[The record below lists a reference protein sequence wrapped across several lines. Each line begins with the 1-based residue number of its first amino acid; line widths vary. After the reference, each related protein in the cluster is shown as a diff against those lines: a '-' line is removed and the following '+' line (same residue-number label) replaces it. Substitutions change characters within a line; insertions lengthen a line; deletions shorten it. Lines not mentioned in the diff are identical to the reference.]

1 MLLLSGRDWLNLF
14 FAPAPND
21 YHDSLDVMCN
31 DQGMELLYP
40 QEYTTTAK
48 QCESRRKVSLGR
60 NSRLMKHKLTM
71 YTLLVFQHTYSP
83 SPPPPPPLFF
93 FFFFWFCFVE
103 DGVEIYSISVSSQAT
118 RKLEKEEGGGGSFII
133 ISYPLSLPYWL
144 CRIPFEV
151 GEWGC
156 ACGIESR
163 WGWFWGVGGG
173 LERGWGGGE

>member
-31 DQGMELLYP
+31 DRGMELLYP

-83 SPPPPPPLFF
+83 SPPPPPPFVFLVL
-93 FFFFWFCFVE
+93 FCFVE

-118 RKLEKEEGGGGSFII
+118 RKLEKEEGGGGGGVI
-133 ISYPLSLPYWL
+133 YNYLLSLVSPL
-144 CRIPFEV
+144 LIM
-151 GEWGC
+151 
-156 ACGIESR
+156 
-163 WGWFWGVGGG
+163 
-173 LERGWGGGE
+173 